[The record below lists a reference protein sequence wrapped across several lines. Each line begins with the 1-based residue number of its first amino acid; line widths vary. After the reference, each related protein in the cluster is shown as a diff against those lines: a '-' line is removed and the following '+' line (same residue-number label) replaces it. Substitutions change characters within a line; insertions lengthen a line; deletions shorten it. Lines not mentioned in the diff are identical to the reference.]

1 MLFDL
6 CNEFV
11 LFQKYINNTF
21 HEHLNKF
28 CTAYLNDILIYFN
41 NEFKHEIYVKLILQ
55 KLQEADLQMN
65 IIKCKFH
72 VTQVLYLELIII
84 IKEIKM
90 NFFKINIIVN

>member
-6 CNEFV
+6 CNESV
-11 LFQKYINNTF
+11 SFQKYINNTL

-28 CTAYLNDILIYFN
+28 CTAYLNDILIYFD
-41 NEFKHEIYVKLILQ
+41 NELKHEIYVKLILR
-55 KLQEADLQMN
+55 KLQEADFQMN

-90 NFFKINIIVN
+90 NSFKINIIIN